1 MIQLEFVFASES
13 PIPITVTILNCFRY
27 YQSKEKNFPMLT
39 ATVPKSKIQR
49 KEKKSKHREKYC
61 FILCDFTIRNV
72 SKISRVIMIH
82 EIRYKEI
89 KKLNLNYYDFFGSFD
104 RPYRSRIFVRCIQLS
119 AETRARYT
127 RETKRTI
134 SVRNGETRRN
144 ETKRSFRIQFSNLIG
159 NYEQHKTIVFGS
171 IV

>member
-89 KKLNLNYYDFFGSFD
+89 KKLNLNYYDFFGSFV
-104 RPYRSRIFVRCIQLS
+104 RPYRSRIFCSMYS
-119 AETRARYT
+119 AFRWNASALHTRNEANDFGSKWRD
-127 RETKRTI
+127 ETKR
-134 SVRNGETRRN
+134 N
-144 ETKRSFRIQFSNLIG
+144 ETIVPN
-159 NYEQHKTIVFGS
+159 TIF
-171 IV
+171 